1 MGTFGFDDEV
11 MVGAESAGAQ
21 RPRFALPG
29 TIHAGDRND
38 TLFAYGCSLQAR
50 YRTDDEILDELRRA
64 NAERCEPPLPDA
76 EVVRTAEHIAR
87 DYPKGPSAGYIV
99 ARPEAFE
106 QPTLDISGCGI
117 NDKDLSRVFAAT
129 FRDRIRYVPEAR
141 GWYAYDG
148 TRWLDGRAGG
158 EQVAQLH
165 MKDFVDRLIATV
177 SMAESDEKR
186 ASDLKLVA
194 RYCQQVGRA
203 KLLEDSKSEMVA
215 HVSDFDADRHLF
227 NCTNGT
233 LDLRT
238 GTFRLHDPADM
249 LTKLA
254 GCAYDDRAG
263 YAEWVAFLAE
273 TFGGDGGV
281 ASFLQMCVGAALAG
295 DTTAERFYVAYG
307 PTRTGKSTTLDTILS
322 MFGDYGTTIQPET
335 LQQTRRN
342 AKSASPDVARLNGM
356 RFVQCPEP
364 PKNMPLDAALVKQ
377 WTGGDLVATRHLFGD
392 EFSFRPQFQ
401 LWVNT
406 NYLPEV
412 NDQTLFESGRVVAVP
427 FDNRRAEGERDAGLK
442 ERMRAPGFLSAVL
455 NWALDGYA
463 MLGVSDGHIPAAC
476 AEATR
481 AYATDSDRMG
491 EFVADECEVGEGL
504 REDGARLYER
514 YANWAEANGCGRL
527 QKAKFYAELARR
539 DGIRDAGRGT
549 VHQKGTRH
557 LFVGIHVK
565 E

>member
-1 MGTFGFDDEV
+1 M
-11 MVGAESAGAQ
+11 
-21 RPRFALPG
+21 
-29 TIHAGDRND
+29 
-38 TLFAYGCSLQAR
+38 Y
-50 YRTDDEILDELRRA
+50 
-64 NAERCEPPLPDA
+64 
-76 EVVRTAEHIAR
+76 
-87 DYPKGPSAGYIV
+87 
-99 ARPEAFE
+99 E
-106 QPTLDISGCGI
+106 QPTLSVDDQHI

-129 FRDRIRYVPEAR
+129 YRDRIRYVPEAR

-148 TRWLDGRAGG
+148 TRWLSARAGG
-158 EQVAQLH
+158 EQVAARL
-165 MKDFVDRLIATV
+165 MKEFVDRLYFAAGRI
-177 SMAESDEKR
+177 EDDEKR
-186 ASDLKLVA
+186 RDAASRVTQYFRQPA
-194 RYCQQVGRA
+194 RAR
-203 KLLEDSKSEMVA
+203 LLEDSKSEMGA
-215 HVSDFDADRHLF
+215 RISDFDADRHLF

-273 TFGGDGGV
+273 TFGGDGEV

-476 AEATR
+476 AGATR
-481 AYATDSDRMG
+481 PYATDSDRMG

-514 YANWAEANGCGRL
+514 YVEWAEANGCGRL

-565 E
+565 G